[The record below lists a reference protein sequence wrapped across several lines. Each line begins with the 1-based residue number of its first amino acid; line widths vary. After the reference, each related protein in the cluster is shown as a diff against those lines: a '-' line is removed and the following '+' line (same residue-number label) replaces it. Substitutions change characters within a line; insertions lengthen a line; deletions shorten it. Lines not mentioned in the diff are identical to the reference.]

1 MSRLVLNRRIGETL
15 IIADRIRLTIL
26 SIREV
31 DGEKVIRF
39 RIEADPLISI
49 SHQED
54 EFELRESELQETDDV
69 VMLEKKEFFA

>member
-69 VMLEKKEFFA
+69 VILEKKEFFA